1 MRCTIAASL
10 QMSDEPEFFPQKT
23 RDSYRHKKEDISF
36 EISSSVFES
45 LLSDSN
51 QRPRDYKSRAL
62 ASWAKEAGGKALH
75 IAPLQLTTFAAIKPW
90 RIRKELAV
98 WHFPMWWNAF
108 LLVCTAKERI
118 YFESTKFQ
126 CIFLIITH
134 QNPLFRLPQASF
146 FIFRTDSHSPF
157 TQKQT
162 FSASNICLLKST
174 SSRSMDCSRL
184 STYTLH
190 AIWPHN
196 HQPQYDERKETRK

>member
-98 WHFPMWWNAF
+98 WHFPMWWDAF
-108 LLVCTAKERI
+108 LLVCIAKERI

-126 CIFLIITH
+126 CVFLIITH
-134 QNPLFRLPQASF
+134 QNPLFRLPKASF
-146 FIFRTDSHSPF
+146 FCVPYRIPLTFHTNANFFCKQHLSPQIYFLTLYGLFTLVDLHSPRNL
-157 TQKQT
+157 T
-162 FSASNICLLKST
+162 A
-174 SSRSMDCSRL
+174 
-184 STYTLH
+184 
-190 AIWPHN
+190 
-196 HQPQYDERKETRK
+196 

>member
-1 MRCTIAASL
+1 MEKNSFRRKPDFRINT
-10 QMSDEPEFFPQKT
+10 
-23 RDSYRHKKEDISF
+23 KKEDISF

-126 CIFLIITH
+126 CVFLIITH
-134 QNPLFRLPQASF
+134 QNPLFRLPKASF
-146 FIFRTDSHSPF
+146 FCVPHRIP
-157 TQKQT
+157 
-162 FSASNICLLKST
+162 L
-174 SSRSMDCSRL
+174 
-184 STYTLH
+184 TLH
-190 AIWPHN
+190 TNANFFCKQHLS
-196 HQPQYDERKETRK
+196 PQIYFLTLYRLFPLVD